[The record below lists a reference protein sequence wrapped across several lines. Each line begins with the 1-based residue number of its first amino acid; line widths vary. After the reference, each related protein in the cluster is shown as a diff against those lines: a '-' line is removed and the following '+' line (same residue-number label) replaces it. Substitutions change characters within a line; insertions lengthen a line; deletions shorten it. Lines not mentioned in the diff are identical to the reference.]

1 MKSNVPRGTFIA
13 LTLQHQKHNHMT
25 LRIALFTCLSF
36 LIGNTISAQ
45 DSGRYNQ
52 SKFKQLYQELA
63 TPNVYRTASGAP
75 GHMYWQQQA
84 DYEIQLTLDDKTQRI
99 YGTETI
105 TYHNNSPDVLSYLWI
120 QLDQNMRALDSD
132 TYKTSTNS
140 ISDQMTLEQ
149 INRIQPSFDGGF
161 KLDYVRDTNGKDFNY
176 TIVKTMMRVDLPK
189 ALTPGESVELNIKW
203 WYNINDRMAIGGRSG
218 YEYFEEDDNYLY
230 TIAQFFPRMAV
241 YSDNE
246 GWQNKQFLGSGE
258 FTLPFGNYDVKIT
271 VPSDHKV
278 AATGVLQNSKEVL
291 SRAEQNRFAEARKAR
306 ETPVIIV
313 TEEEAAANE
322 KEKASTTS
330 TWHFKAE
337 NVRDFAF
344 ASSRKF
350 IWDAMGVEQTDGS
363 VVMAMSMY
371 PKEGNPL
378 WERYS
383 TKAVAHTLNWYSHY
397 TFPYPYPVAW
407 SIHADRIGMEY
418 PMICFNFGR
427 PEKDG
432 TYSERTKYGMI
443 GVIIHEVGH
452 NYFPMIV
459 NSDERQW
466 TWMDEGLNSFLQ
478 YLTEQQWERDYPSR
492 RGPAKNIVPY
502 MSGDKDGMVPIMT
515 NSESIL
521 QFGNNAYGKPATAL
535 NILRETVMGRELF
548 DHAFKTYSNRWM
560 FKHPSPDDFFRTMED
575 ASAVD
580 LDWFWRGWF
589 YTTDHVD
596 IALTDV
602 KWHQINSK
610 DPLAENELTR
620 KQNSEAPRRIGSI
633 RNEIEIAQTQDEIDT
648 SLRDFY
654 TTYDPLETSVLDQK
668 DYDRY
673 LASLSEEEKALLNSK
688 QNYYELSFSNEGGLV
703 MPIIIQFEYVDG
715 TKEDQY
721 IPAEIWR
728 RNNNQVTKVLVTEKE
743 VSQIIIDPYLETADT
758 DRSNNYFPAQP
769 QMNRFELYR
778 QQSRGGGENPMQRSR
793 RAKETEGSN

>member
-1 MKSNVPRGTFIA
+1 MKLRLLYLLLTF
-13 LTLQHQKHNHMT
+13 
-25 LRIALFTCLSF
+25 C
-36 LIGNTISAQ
+36 LIGTQADAQ
-45 DSGRYNQ
+45 DERYNQ

-75 GHMYWQQQA
+75 GHKYWQQQA
-84 DYEIQLTLDDKTQRI
+84 DYQMNIRLEDETQKV
-99 YGTETI
+99 YGEETI
-105 TYHNNSPDVLSYLWI
+105 TYHNNSPDPLSYLWV
-120 QLDQNMRALDSD
+120 QLDQNMRAKDSD
-132 TYKTSTNS
+132 TYKTRTNNIDDRMS
-140 ISDQMTLEQ
+140 LRSLQNLE
-149 INRIQPSFDGGF
+149 PSFDGGF
-161 KLDYVRDTNGKDFNY
+161 KIDYVKNGNNRDLNY
-176 TIVKTMMRVDLPK
+176 TVVKTMMRIDLPSPL
-189 ALTPGESVELNIKW
+189 APGEETIIKMKW
-203 WYNINDRMAIGGRSG
+203 WYNINDRMTMGGRSG
-218 YEYFEEDDNYLY
+218 YEYFEKDENYLY

-258 FTLPFGNYDVKIT
+258 FTLPFGDYDVKIT

-278 AATGVLQNSKEVL
+278 AATGVLQNPKEVL
-291 SRAEQNRFAEARKAR
+291 TKEENDRFEQAKKERT
-306 ETPVIIV
+306 TPVIIV
-313 TEEEAAANE
+313 TEKEAIENE
-322 KEKASTTS
+322 KEKSTSNS

-350 IWDAMGVEQTDGS
+350 IWDAMGVDQEDGS

-383 TKAVAHTLNWYSHY
+383 TKVVAHTLKWYSHY
-397 TFPYPYPVAW
+397 TFAYPYPVAW
-407 SIHADRIGMEY
+407 SIHAARIGMEY

-427 PEKDG
+427 PEEDG

-478 YLTEQQWERDYPSR
+478 YLTEQQFERDYPSR

-502 MSGDKDGMVPIMT
+502 MAGDKEGISPIMT

-548 DHAFKTYSNRWM
+548 DYAFKEYSRRWM
-560 FKHPSPDDFFRTMED
+560 FKHPAPDDFFRTMED

-589 YTTDHVD
+589 YTTDNVD

-602 KWHQINSK
+602 SWYQVNTKNP
-610 DPLAENELTR
+610 DVENILT
-620 KQNSEAPRRIGSI
+620 KQQQSREGRRIGSI
-633 RNEIEIAQTQDEIDT
+633 RNEQEIVKTQDEIDPA
-648 SLRDFY
+648 LRDFY
-654 TTYDPLETSVLDQK
+654 TEYDPLEVDALDREEYEK
-668 DYDRY
+668 FIS
-673 LASLSEEEKALLNSK
+673 SLSQEEKALLEEDR
-688 QNYYELSFSNEGGLV
+688 NYYEMTFTNEGGLV
-703 MPIIIQFEYVDG
+703 MPIIIQLQFTDG
-715 TKEDQY
+715 TIEDHY

-728 RNNNQVTKVLVTEKE
+728 RNNDQVTKTLVTEKE
-743 VSQIIIDPYLETADT
+743 VATIVIDPYLETADT
-758 DRSNNYFPAQP
+758 DRSDNYYPP
-769 QMNRFELYR
+769 RTEMNRFELYR
-778 QQSRGGGENPMQRSR
+778 SNNQRSSENPMQRDQ
-793 RAKETEGSN
+793 RARAREGSNE